1 MVRAPHRLAHLHIR
15 NRALQRARQVD
26 VEQGPVQALDDSDLR
41 SAGVVSLAL
50 TQRLVEIAF
59 LARLVRHL
67 VRRRRRGDGVLP
79 GLLQIPRAAL
89 PPPLLVLGRLRR
101 RRGTVLPA
109 ELGHAEDGLP
119 SLVCGGATGVLGGR
133 VPEPGGGEGA
143 LGPAVVDAGD
153 VPVHLLRGG
162 VAVQLVAHV
171 DQVLDGSDVDVVDGR
186 EVEDDG
192 FEGGAVRL
200 LDQWVTTAWAWV
212 VPGAVLESEYV
223 SHLFLLHNGSTR
235 SSYTWRGIRVGVGA
249 SGLLEDVG
257 DHVIKV
263 MVCVRV
269 VEAFRE
275 TIDEYAWVGRL
286 QADFWVRPVL
296 VING

>member
-1 MVRAPHRLAHLHIR
+1 M
-15 NRALQRARQVD
+15 
-26 VEQGPVQALDDSDLR
+26 EQGPVQPLHDGDLR
-41 SAGVVSLAL
+41 SAGVVRFAL

-59 LARLVRHL
+59 LARLVGHL

-89 PPPLLVLGRLRR
+89 PPPLLVLVRLRR
-101 RRGTVLPA
+101 RGGAVLST

-119 SLVCGGATGVLGGR
+119 SVVRGGATGVLGGR
-133 VPEPGGGEGA
+133 VPEPGRGEGA

-153 VPVHLLRGG
+153 VPVHLFRGG
-162 VAVQLVAHV
+162 VAVELVAHV
-171 DQVLDGSDVDVVDGR
+171 DQVLDGSDVDIVDGG

-200 LDQWVTTAWAWV
+200 LDQWFTTAWAWV
-212 VPGAVLESEYV
+212 IPGAVLESEYV
-223 SHLFLLHNGSTR
+223 SYLFLGHTGSTR
-235 SSYTWRGIRVGVGA
+235 SSYTWRGIGVGVGA

-263 MVCVRV
+263 MVCVGV

-275 TIDEYAWVGRL
+275 TIDEYAWIGRL
-286 QADFWVRPVL
+286 QADLRVRPVI
-296 VING
+296 VIDR